1 MAGITIEFTRE
12 EIVQRG
18 REIYE
23 RDIRS
28 QVEPGNTGR
37 VVAIDVRTG
46 EFELADDA
54 ITSASRLRVRI
65 PEAAVFVLR
74 VGYPTLHRIL

>member
-1 MAGITIEFTRE
+1 MATAIVEFTKE

-18 REIYE
+18 NEIYE

-28 QVEPGNTGR
+28 QVEADHQGR
-37 VVAIDVRTG
+37 VLALDVRTG
-46 EFELADDA
+46 EYELAADA
-54 ITSASRLRVRI
+54 ITSASKLRARV
-65 PEAAVFVLR
+65 PDAVIFVLR